1 MRVLFKNTLALAMW
15 YDERN
20 LLYRYDIKLG
30 WFPVENSY
38 SLFTGIK
45 SIEVE
50 HNSRGFRD
58 SEHLVR
64 ANPRIV
70 FLGDSFV
77 WGYDVEKQERFTEKL
92 AAKFTNLSIYNLGVS
107 GYGTDQEYLL
117 LKQHYG
123 YYKPHIV
130 FLIFSNDE
138 EDNCTNDRYGYFK
151 PYFIANG
158 DHLTLQGV
166 PVPQSWHYFL
176 SQHEILSNSFWFRLL
191 TKLYFNFI
199 DPPSLT
205 LNDPT
210 NTIITNMHRFVKT
223 RGAKF
228 IVGLQGEHSTLK
240 KHLEDSRIPYIDLTN
255 SHTYPTKGKHW
266 TPDGHTFVSEQIFNY
281 LMKEKYLEEVSV
293 TK

>member
-38 SLFTGIK
+38 SLFTGSR

-58 SEHLVR
+58 SEHIVR

-92 AAKFTNLSIYNLGVS
+92 AAKFANLSIYNLGVS

-117 LKQHYG
+117 LKQHYD

-166 PVPQSWHYFL
+166 PVPKSWHYFL

-205 LNDPT
+205 LHDPT
-210 NTIITNMHRFVKT
+210 NMIITNMHRFVKT
-223 RGAKF
+223 RGSKF
-228 IVGLQGEHSTLK
+228 IVGLQGEHSALK
-240 KHLEDSRIPYIDLTN
+240 KHLEDNRIPHIDLTIPY
-255 SHTYPTKGKHW
+255 TYPQKGKHW
-266 TPDGHTFVSEQIFNY
+266 TPDGHTFVNEQIFNY

-293 TK
+293 TE